1 VLLGGLALNEPQIAG
16 ALAVVV
22 TIILASRTKV
32 HDWINNLLTDEEIR
46 DGLVLLAAA
55 LVILPLL
62 PEKPIDQWGVFD
74 LRKLWTL
81 AVLVMAIN
89 GLGYIAVRALGA
101 KVGLALAGLFS
112 GFVSSTATIGAMG
125 SRAKTRAEL
134 RGGAVAGAAASSVA
148 TVVQL
153 GIVVGLVSIPTLKIL
168 VPSLLLSGL
177 AALGYAALFTLRSVR
192 ETTEADIAPGRPFS
206 PKTALLF
213 VLVVGAA
220 LAVSTALTTWLGDNG
235 LLLAT
240 AGRRIGRLAC
250 RSDLGSVARGRRPD
264 RSQDGSG
271 GGADR
276 FQHQR
281 DQQDRRGLLAR
292 RPPLRIPAAAGNRLD
307 GAGCVGRMVREI
319 LAGMTTTFEVLARR
333 FPAKRAFIT
342 GASSGLGLELARALG
357 RDGWKLGLFD
367 RNVERLS
374 RVEEELSGSGFAVL
388 AYPGDVT
395 NADELTVAVN
405 SFAATQ
411 DGLELDGQQRR
422 RRRLRHTDGSVAR
435 GLALDRR
442 HQLHGRSARCARRDP
457 ASAA

>member
-1 VLLGGLALNEPQIAG
+1 VEERLIIRLAAALAVGLLIGVERERNKGKGPRRAAAGVRTFTLISLAGAISLELGGAPAFLLVAGVIGLFAAISYVRTFRHDAGLTTEVAMVVTVLLGGLALNEPQISG

-32 HDWINNLLTDEEIR
+32 HDWINNVLTDEEIR

-62 PEKPIDQWGVFD
+62 PEKPVDPWGVVD

-134 RGGAVAGAAASSVA
+134 RGGAVAGAAVSSVA

-153 GIVVGLVSIPTLKIL
+153 AIVVGLVSIPTLKML
-168 VPSLLLSGL
+168 VPSLLLAGL

-192 ETTEADIAPGRPFS
+192 ETTQADIAPGRPFS

-220 LAVSTALTTWLGDNG
+220 LAVSTALTQWLGDSG

-240 AGRRIGRLAC
+240 GVAGLGDSHAAAISAASLAAGGQTAVTMAAVAVLIGFSTNAI
-250 RSDLGSVARGRRPD
+250 SKAVVAFSLG
-264 RSQDGSG
+264 
-271 GGADR
+271 
-276 FQHQR
+276 
-281 DQQDRRGLLAR
+281 DRRFAFELLPGIVLMVLAAWAGWFVRSLLA
-292 RPPLRIPAAAGNRLD
+292 
-307 GAGCVGRMVREI
+307 
-319 LAGMTTTFEVLARR
+319 
-333 FPAKRAFIT
+333 
-342 GASSGLGLELARALG
+342 
-357 RDGWKLGLFD
+357 
-367 RNVERLS
+367 
-374 RVEEELSGSGFAVL
+374 
-388 AYPGDVT
+388 
-395 NADELTVAVN
+395 
-405 SFAATQ
+405 
-411 DGLELDGQQRR
+411 
-422 RRRLRHTDGSVAR
+422 
-435 GLALDRR
+435 
-442 HQLHGRSARCARRDP
+442 
-457 ASAA
+457 

>member
-1 VLLGGLALNEPQIAG
+1 MEERLIIRLAAALAVGLLIGVERERHKGQGPRRAAAGVRTFTLISLAGAISLELGGPPAFLLVAGVIGLFAAISYVRTFRHDAGLTTEVAMVVTVLLGGLALNEPQIAG

-213 VLVVGAA
+213 VLIVGAA

-240 AGRRIGRLAC
+240 AVAGLGDTHAAAISAASLAAGGQTEVKMAAVAVLIGFSTNAI
-250 RSDLGSVARGRRPD
+250 SKTVVAFSLG
-264 RSQDGSG
+264 
-271 GGADR
+271 
-276 FQHQR
+276 
-281 DQQDRRGLLAR
+281 DRRFAFQLLPGIVLMVLAAWAGWFVRSLLA
-292 RPPLRIPAAAGNRLD
+292 
-307 GAGCVGRMVREI
+307 
-319 LAGMTTTFEVLARR
+319 
-333 FPAKRAFIT
+333 
-342 GASSGLGLELARALG
+342 
-357 RDGWKLGLFD
+357 
-367 RNVERLS
+367 
-374 RVEEELSGSGFAVL
+374 
-388 AYPGDVT
+388 
-395 NADELTVAVN
+395 
-405 SFAATQ
+405 
-411 DGLELDGQQRR
+411 
-422 RRRLRHTDGSVAR
+422 
-435 GLALDRR
+435 
-442 HQLHGRSARCARRDP
+442 
-457 ASAA
+457 

>member
-1 VLLGGLALNEPQIAG
+1 VEERLIIRLAAALAVGLLIGVERERHKGQGPRRAAAGVRTFTLISLAGAISLELGGPPAFLLVAGVIGLFAAISYVRTFRHDAGLTTEVAMVVPVLLGGLALNEPQIAG

-213 VLVVGAA
+213 VLIVGAA

-240 AGRRIGRLAC
+240 AVAGLGDSHAAAISAASLAAGGQTEVKMAAVAVLIGFSTNAI
-250 RSDLGSVARGRRPD
+250 SKTVVAFSLG
-264 RSQDGSG
+264 
-271 GGADR
+271 
-276 FQHQR
+276 
-281 DQQDRRGLLAR
+281 DRRFAFQLLPGIVLMVLAAWAGWFVRSLLA
-292 RPPLRIPAAAGNRLD
+292 
-307 GAGCVGRMVREI
+307 
-319 LAGMTTTFEVLARR
+319 
-333 FPAKRAFIT
+333 
-342 GASSGLGLELARALG
+342 
-357 RDGWKLGLFD
+357 
-367 RNVERLS
+367 
-374 RVEEELSGSGFAVL
+374 
-388 AYPGDVT
+388 
-395 NADELTVAVN
+395 
-405 SFAATQ
+405 
-411 DGLELDGQQRR
+411 
-422 RRRLRHTDGSVAR
+422 
-435 GLALDRR
+435 
-442 HQLHGRSARCARRDP
+442 
-457 ASAA
+457 

>member
-1 VLLGGLALNEPQIAG
+1 MEERLIIRLAAALAVGLLIGVERERHKGQGPRRAAAGVRTFTLISLAGAISLELGGPPAFLLVAGVIGLFAAISYVRTFRHDAGLTTEVAMVVTVLLGGLALNEPQIAG

-168 VPSLLLSGL
+168 VPSLLLAGL

-213 VLVVGAA
+213 VLIVGAA

-240 AGRRIGRLAC
+240 AVAGLGDSHAAAISAASLAAGGQTEVKMAAVAVLIGFSTNAI
-250 RSDLGSVARGRRPD
+250 SKTVVAFSLG
-264 RSQDGSG
+264 
-271 GGADR
+271 
-276 FQHQR
+276 
-281 DQQDRRGLLAR
+281 DRRFAFQLLPGIVLMVLAAWAGWFVRSLLA
-292 RPPLRIPAAAGNRLD
+292 
-307 GAGCVGRMVREI
+307 
-319 LAGMTTTFEVLARR
+319 
-333 FPAKRAFIT
+333 
-342 GASSGLGLELARALG
+342 
-357 RDGWKLGLFD
+357 
-367 RNVERLS
+367 
-374 RVEEELSGSGFAVL
+374 
-388 AYPGDVT
+388 
-395 NADELTVAVN
+395 
-405 SFAATQ
+405 
-411 DGLELDGQQRR
+411 
-422 RRRLRHTDGSVAR
+422 
-435 GLALDRR
+435 
-442 HQLHGRSARCARRDP
+442 
-457 ASAA
+457 

>member
-1 VLLGGLALNEPQIAG
+1 VEERLIIRLAAALAVGLLIGVERERHKGQGPRRAAAGVRTFTLISLAGAISLELGGPPAFLLVAGVIGLFAAISYVRTFRHDAGLTTEVAMVVTVLLGGLALNEPQIAG

-240 AGRRIGRLAC
+240 AVAGLGDSHAAAISAASLAAGGQTEVKMAAVAVLIGFSTNAI
-250 RSDLGSVARGRRPD
+250 SKTVVAFSLG
-264 RSQDGSG
+264 
-271 GGADR
+271 
-276 FQHQR
+276 
-281 DQQDRRGLLAR
+281 DRRFAFQLLPGIVLMVLAAWAGWFVRSLLA
-292 RPPLRIPAAAGNRLD
+292 
-307 GAGCVGRMVREI
+307 
-319 LAGMTTTFEVLARR
+319 
-333 FPAKRAFIT
+333 
-342 GASSGLGLELARALG
+342 
-357 RDGWKLGLFD
+357 
-367 RNVERLS
+367 
-374 RVEEELSGSGFAVL
+374 
-388 AYPGDVT
+388 
-395 NADELTVAVN
+395 
-405 SFAATQ
+405 
-411 DGLELDGQQRR
+411 
-422 RRRLRHTDGSVAR
+422 
-435 GLALDRR
+435 
-442 HQLHGRSARCARRDP
+442 
-457 ASAA
+457 

>member
-1 VLLGGLALNEPQIAG
+1 VEERLIIRLAAALAVGLLIGVERERHKGQGPRRAAAGVRTFTLISLAGAISLELGGPPAFLLVAGVIGLFAAISYVRTFRHDAGLTTEVAMVVTVLLGGLALNEPQIAG

-62 PEKPIDQWGVFD
+62 PEQPIDQWGVFD

-192 ETTEADIAPGRPFS
+192 ETSEADIAPGRPFS

-213 VLVVGAA
+213 VLIVGAA

-240 AGRRIGRLAC
+240 AVAGLGDSHAAAISAASLAAGGQTEVKMAAVAVLIGFSTNAI
-250 RSDLGSVARGRRPD
+250 SKTVVAFSLG
-264 RSQDGSG
+264 
-271 GGADR
+271 
-276 FQHQR
+276 
-281 DQQDRRGLLAR
+281 DRRFAFQLLPGIVLMVLAAWAGWFVRSLLA
-292 RPPLRIPAAAGNRLD
+292 
-307 GAGCVGRMVREI
+307 
-319 LAGMTTTFEVLARR
+319 
-333 FPAKRAFIT
+333 
-342 GASSGLGLELARALG
+342 
-357 RDGWKLGLFD
+357 
-367 RNVERLS
+367 
-374 RVEEELSGSGFAVL
+374 
-388 AYPGDVT
+388 
-395 NADELTVAVN
+395 
-405 SFAATQ
+405 
-411 DGLELDGQQRR
+411 
-422 RRRLRHTDGSVAR
+422 
-435 GLALDRR
+435 
-442 HQLHGRSARCARRDP
+442 
-457 ASAA
+457 